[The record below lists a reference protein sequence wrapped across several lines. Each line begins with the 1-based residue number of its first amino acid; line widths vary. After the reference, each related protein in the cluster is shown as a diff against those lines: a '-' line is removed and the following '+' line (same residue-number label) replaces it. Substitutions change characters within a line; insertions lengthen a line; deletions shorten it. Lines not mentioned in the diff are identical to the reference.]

1 MSSLIPKT
9 QETIPLDLR
18 NQDMAFHR
26 NKKRKINKS

>member
-18 NQDMAFHR
+18 NQDMAFYR
-26 NKKRKINKS
+26 GKKTRINKC